1 VSEKNEVRFTRG
13 RILNR
18 LILAFQNSKRALV
31 RAYQTEP
38 AVRQELILLAIALPI
53 AWLLSN
59 GLWMFAFLIGSLLIV
74 LAVELVN
81 TAIEKLCDQLH
92 PDRHEAIGYVK
103 DLGSA
108 AVLMTLLLAGMV
120 WLIAIIRWVE
130 RTI

>member
-1 VSEKNEVRFTRG
+1 VSEKNEVRFARG

-38 AVRQELILLAIALPI
+38 AVRQELILLAIALPL

-74 LAVELVN
+74 LAVELLN
-81 TAIEKLCDQLH
+81 TAVEKLCDQLH
-92 PDRHEAIGYVK
+92 PDRHELIGYVK

-120 WLIAIIRWVE
+120 WLIAIARWID